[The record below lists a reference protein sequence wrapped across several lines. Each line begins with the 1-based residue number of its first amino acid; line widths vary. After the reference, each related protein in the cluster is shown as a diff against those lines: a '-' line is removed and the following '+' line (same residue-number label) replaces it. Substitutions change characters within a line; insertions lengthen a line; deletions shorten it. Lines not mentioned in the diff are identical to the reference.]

1 MMVSKTPTRLRVS
14 RTRLVAALGLACVL
28 AACGRSD
35 DAQAPADTAA
45 PAAASAQ
52 ASQQAAARQQAA
64 DDAIAGLSVDEL
76 RSAASAAYQESRL
89 YAPAGENAMEYY
101 LALREK
107 QAGDAAAS
115 SALIDLLPMSVIA
128 TEQSRDRGDYA
139 EARRL
144 LGLIERADD
153 AHPAL
158 ERLRTSIAA
167 AETQAAARAEQQ
179 KLTAEQE
186 TQRTQQLERERA
198 QQQQQQQAAAAQ
210 QLAQQQAAT
219 EQAAREEAARQTA
232 AREEAARQQA
242 ERQDTARA
250 EPAAPATPP
259 PAPVAAPAQLRP
271 LSTPAPRYPADALRA
286 GTRGEV
292 MVEFTV
298 GVDGAVSNA
307 RVVRADPPRTFD
319 REALAAVRR
328 WRFEPVPAPVLL
340 QKRITMEVSSARVI
354 SPSGW

>member
-1 MMVSKTPTRLRVS
+1 MVSKIPTTRRAS
-14 RTRLVAALGLACVL
+14 RARLVAAVGLVCVL
-28 AACGRSD
+28 TACGRGD
-35 DAQAPADTAA
+35 DAKAPDAAA
-45 PAAASAQ
+45 PGAVTAQ
-52 ASQQAAARQQAA
+52 ATQQAAARQQAA

-76 RSAASAAYQESRL
+76 RSAGAVAYQESRL

-144 LGLIERADD
+144 LGLIERADN
-153 AHPAL
+153 AHPSL
-158 ERLRTSIAA
+158 ERLRASIAT
-167 AETQAAARAEQQ
+167 AEEQTAARAEQQ

-186 TQRTQQLERERA
+186 AQRAQTLERERA

-210 QLAQQQAAT
+210 QLAQQQAAS
-219 EQAAREEAARQTA
+219 EQSAREEAARQAA

-242 ERQDTARA
+242 ARPEPTPQQA
-250 EPAAPATPP
+250 PAAPP
-259 PAPVAAPAQLRP
+259 PAAMPAPAQLRP

-286 GTRGEV
+286 GTQGEV

-298 GVDGAVSNA
+298 GVDGSVSNA

-328 WRFEPVPAPVLL
+328 WRFEPVLEPVTTRRTIGFAPA
-340 QKRITMEVSSARVI
+340 AN
-354 SPSGW
+354 

>member
-1 MMVSKTPTRLRVS
+1 MHPWGKMMVSKIPTTRRASSARL
-14 RTRLVAALGLACVL
+14 AAAVGLACVL

-35 DAQAPADTAA
+35 EAEAPVAAA
-45 PAAASAQ
+45 PGAVTAQ

-76 RSAASAAYQESRL
+76 RSAGAAAYQESRL

-144 LGLIERADD
+144 LGLIERADSK
-153 AHPAL
+153 HPAL
-158 ERLRTSIAA
+158 ERLRASIATS
-167 AETQAAARAEQQ
+167 EEQAAARVEQQ

-186 TQRTQQLERERA
+186 AQRAQTVERERA
-198 QQQQQQQAAAAQ
+198 AQQQQQQAAAAQ
-210 QLAQQQAAT
+210 QLAQQQTAT
-219 EQAAREEAARQTA
+219 DQAAREEAARQAA
-232 AREEAARQQA
+232 AREEAARPQP
-242 ERQDTARA
+242 ARPEPA
-250 EPAAPATPP
+250 PQETPAPAPAAPA
-259 PAPVAAPAQLRP
+259 PAAAPAQLRP

-286 GTRGEV
+286 GTSGEV

-298 GVDGAVSNA
+298 GVDGSVSNA

-328 WRFEPVPAPVLL
+328 WRFEPVPAPVTT
-340 QKRITMEVSSARVI
+340 RRTIGFAPTAN
-354 SPSGW
+354 

>member
-1 MMVSKTPTRLRVS
+1 MVSKIPTSS
-14 RTRLVAALGLACVL
+14 RASSARLVAALALACAL
-28 AACGRSD
+28 AACGRDEASG
-35 DAQAPADTAA
+35 A
-45 PAAASAQ
+45 PAADALAAVSGE

-64 DDAIAGLSVDEL
+64 DDAIAGLSADEL
-76 RSAASAAYQESRL
+76 RTAASAAYQESRL
-89 YAPAGENAMEYY
+89 YAPAGQNAMEYY

-107 QAGDAAAS
+107 QAGDPAAA

-144 LGLIERADD
+144 LGLIERADN

-158 ERLRTSIAA
+158 GRLRASIDS
-167 AETQAAARAEQQ
+167 AEEQAAQKVEQQ

-186 TQRTQQLERERA
+186 AQRTQQLERERA

-210 QLAQQQAAT
+210 QLAQQQTAS
-219 EQAAREEAARQTA
+219 ETA
-232 AREEAARQQA
+232 AREEAARQA
-242 ERQDTARA
+242 TAREEAARRQAAA
-250 EPAAPATPP
+250 EPARTETPAPAPATP
-259 PAPVAAPAQLRP
+259 APAAAAVQLRP

-286 GTRGEV
+286 GTSGEV
-292 MVEFTV
+292 LVEFTV

-307 RVVRADPPRTFD
+307 RVVRADPPRIFD

-328 WRFEPVPAPVLL
+328 WRFEPVPAPVTT
-340 QKRITMEVSSARVI
+340 RRTIGF
-354 SPSGW
+354 SPTTN

>member
-1 MMVSKTPTRLRVS
+1 MVSKIPTTRRASRARLA
-14 RTRLVAALGLACVL
+14 AALGLACVL
-28 AACGRSD
+28 AACGRGD
-35 DAQAPADTAA
+35 DAET
-45 PAAASAQ
+45 PAAAAPGAITAQ

-128 TEQSRDRGDYA
+128 TEQSRDRADYA

-144 LGLIERADD
+144 LGLIERADNT
-153 AHPAL
+153 HPAL
-158 ERLRTSIAA
+158 ERLRASIAS
-167 AETQAAARAEQQ
+167 AEEQTAARAEQQ

-186 TQRTQQLERERA
+186 AQRAQTVERERA

-210 QLAQQQAAT
+210 QLAQQQAAS
-219 EQAAREEAARQTA
+219 EQTAREEAARQAA

-242 ERQDTARA
+242 AAPPREET
-250 EPAAPATPP
+250 PAPAPATPA
-259 PAPVAAPAQLRP
+259 PAAASAQLRP

-286 GTRGEV
+286 GTSGEV

-298 GVDGAVSNA
+298 GVDGSVSNA

-328 WRFEPVPAPVLL
+328 WRFEPVPAPVTT
-340 QKRITMEVSSARVI
+340 RRTIGFAPTAN
-354 SPSGW
+354 